1 MVRPKLDQ
9 PDWLLNLC
17 ILRENDH
24 FLVLE
29 FDMVINSCL
38 VLAFQVVPRDT
49 CVPCG
54 GSAVLNCST
63 TAPIHLGG
71 GRILNGAGGQM
82 WRIQNPDGTVT
93 SLSSSMPSRVSAGYE
108 FITSFVNQ
116 YTGLRLLDT
125 NSAWNG
131 TTFHCIAFN
140 PTDAREQNNSAA
152 AVTLEV
158 GSECRMHIL
167 SPCLTDHRS
176 FITVG

>member
-1 MVRPKLDQ
+1 MYNCWRYLII
-9 PDWLLNLC
+9 LLIHC
-17 ILRENDH
+17 YH
-24 FLVLE
+24 PP
-29 FDMVINSCL
+29 
-38 VLAFQVVPRDT
+38 AFQVVPRDT

-71 GRILNGAGGQM
+71 GRIVNGAGGQM

-93 SLSSSMPSRVSAGYE
+93 SLSSSMPSMVPAGYQ
-108 FITSFVNQ
+108 FISSFVNQ

-125 NSAWNG
+125 NSTWNG
-131 TTFHCIAFN
+131 TTFQCIAFN

-167 SPCLTDHRS
+167 SPCLTWSTLGRW
-176 FITVG
+176 FIIMG